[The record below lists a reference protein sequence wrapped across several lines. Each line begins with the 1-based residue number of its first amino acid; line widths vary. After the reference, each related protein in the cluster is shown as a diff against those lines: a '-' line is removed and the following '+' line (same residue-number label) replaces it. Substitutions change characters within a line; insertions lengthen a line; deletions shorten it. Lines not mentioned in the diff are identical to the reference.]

1 MKPESISQVLLTTAL
16 VLIVSTATSLAIAQ
30 TPDKPVRF
38 PQLTTEQLN
47 PKQAA
52 LAQEIVKVSSSGIGG
67 PYNVMLRSP
76 EMANRMFFLMDYL
89 RFNTSVPKR
98 LNEFAILIQ
107 ARLTTSQHEWWAHQ
121 PMATKA
127 GLSEAVAADLKEGK
141 RPSKMAADEEAVYQF
156 CVEMSL
162 DHKVS
167 DASFNKLKTVMNE
180 QQIVDLMM
188 VSGTYVTLSMLLNTA
203 EVDVPK
209 NTPLPLKP
217 MTEAELRVGLLPAR
231 K

>member
-1 MKPESISQVLLTTAL
+1 MKRRFSRLLLESVL
-16 VLIVSTATSLAIAQ
+16 VLICATTTGILMAQ
-30 TPDKPVRF
+30 SPDKPARF
-38 PQLTTEQLN
+38 PQLTIEQLN
-47 PKQAA
+47 PKQVV

-76 EMANRMFFLMDYL
+76 EMATRMFSLMDYL

-107 ARLTTSQHEWWAHQ
+107 ARLTTSQHEWWAHH

>member
-1 MKPESISQVLLTTAL
+1 MIESVL
-16 VLIVSTATSLAIAQ
+16 VLICATTTGILVAQ
-30 TPDKPVRF
+30 AQDNPVRF
-38 PQLTTEQLN
+38 PQLAMEQLN

-76 EMANRMFFLMDYL
+76 EMATRMFSLMDYL

-121 PMATKA
+121 PIATKA
-127 GLSEAVAADLKEGK
+127 GLSEAVASDLKEGK
-141 RPSKMAADEEAVYQF
+141 RPSKMAADEAAVYQF
-156 CVEMSL
+156 CVEMTL
-162 DHKVS
+162 DHQVS

-203 EVDVPK
+203 GVDVPK

-217 MTEAELRVGLLPAR
+217 LTEAELRAGLLPV
-231 K
+231 KK

>member
-1 MKPESISQVLLTTAL
+1 MSRNVDFIY
-16 VLIVSTATSLAIAQ
+16 AQ
-30 TPDKPVRF
+30 
-38 PQLTTEQLN
+38 
-47 PKQAA
+47 A
-52 LAQEIVKVSSSGIGG
+52 
-67 PYNVMLRSP
+67 
-76 EMANRMFFLMDYL
+76 
-89 RFNTSVPKR
+89 
-98 LNEFAILIQ
+98 
-107 ARLTTSQHEWWAHQ
+107 LTTSQHEWWAHH